1 MKETLIEPNIDGF
14 NNYINNNKD
23 EYNIFHSFFF
33 FKYLNLLKLA
43 KKRKIKFEDIKCF
56 NKENENNS
64 IIQNESYNYLK
75 KGTRIL
81 NSLIRHNKYKIFY
94 IIFLSIL
101 RIILIILIP
110 FLFKQFS
117 KSDVNIF
124 GLIVSILFIDYFRTS
139 LSLKIELNSN
149 ELSLL
154 IDNQIKH
161 VIIKNDLLN
170 KKENENKTTN
180 EKISTCNIIFN
191 NDIETLKQ
199 FFYLFPNFFSIP
211 LLIFSYYIVLYLL
224 FGLTGLISFLLL
236 IVFIF
241 INLHLQGKLKQGQ
254 KNKQKAIEDRMIFMT
269 NLIYNLKNIK
279 ILLYE
284 KFFYKKIIEKRNSEL
299 NKYEI
304 LYQTANKI
312 RSLLWASPTLLI
324 LLTIVCH
331 IIFCLYNNIKIKIEN
346 LVIIF
351 GLIDSLQQP
360 ILTFCQTYSSYL
372 ISNISANR
380 IEKYLSETNSDKTI
394 ANKNENKVNDI
405 NFQNNEIVFI
415 IGDTGSGKSYLLKQI
430 YNNYKNNI
438 NNNIHLIYNG
448 QESFILNDTIQSNIF
463 FMKDKN
469 SIDKFKYLE
478 IIKNSCL
485 ENDLSLM
492 EKGDMTQAGEG
503 GCCLSGG
510 QKKRICI
517 SRALLEAESNKSQK
531 QILFFDEPTYS
542 LDPETLNTVWENC
555 FIDFLKETTRIIATN
570 NLDLLRYSNKI
581 IYVENKEIIFFGD
594 YSEFKNNKDI
604 YDKYLKLDTLFKK
617 RKQEIKDNL
626 NFSIRDNNNNF
637 AQSKSNNNISAK
649 KIINQNERNNIQ
661 IYRKFIQI
669 LIGGYI
675 NFFLLLFILII
686 WIILRFFSEYF
697 LFIFKNESNSKIS
710 FHKLITL
717 YIIINIFACLLLY
730 LRLVLTSKY
739 TISGGRNLHEMMLD
753 PIINTPIKYVQKK
766 ANTNQLINNFSRDL
780 GMVDFFS
787 SVMFGNCLTF
797 GGAFIS
803 LLIVIIKFFK
813 IFLVFVPI
821 FIIIGFFFTNL
832 YLEGFRQLIQLE
844 NQMRTNIINFIK
856 EMNLGKEEIQSYKI
870 NDKFLFMFKELYKK
884 FYLSHITVKNSNAWF
899 LYSISRMSFILK
911 LFFMLYFY
919 YQIKKDNFHIIQ
931 DKIGILFISIFS
943 IHEYFNRFLSHVVTF
958 QNSLMAFNRCLSCT
972 NINNENIEINLSPN
986 IKDKSIFSDGLKK
999 EIKFDNVC
1007 IKYNKEG
1014 ENVLKNITF
1023 KIKKGEKIGICGK
1036 TGVGKTTLLMSLL
1049 KFVDINEGNII
1060 FDENIDINKIDINIL
1075 RKNIICIT
1083 QDINLF
1089 DELTIKENIDPY
1101 DKYSKNDIEKILEN
1115 YSFKEFINYDSNK
1128 KSTLNLDKIFDVKV
1142 KDLKFSFGQKN
1153 IICLIRAILRF
1164 DENKNSIILIDEMVD
1179 KNDFFISDKIM
1190 DLLINKL
1197 KDGTILIVTHRMN
1210 SLNNCDKILVLEN
1223 GNLAEFDTPE
1233 KLLSNQ
1239 NSLFYKYNIL

>member
-1 MKETLIEPNIDGF
+1 MKETLIEPNNDGF

-23 EYNIFHSFFF
+23 EYNIFHSIFF
-33 FKYLNLLKLA
+33 FKYLNLLKSA

-64 IIQNESYNYLK
+64 IILNESYNYLI

-180 EKISTCNIIFN
+180 EKISSCNIIFN

-211 LLIFSYYIVLYLL
+211 LLIFSYYIVLYFL

-324 LLTIVCH
+324 LLTIICH

-372 ISNISANR
+372 ISNVSANR

-394 ANKNENKVNDI
+394 DNKNKNKVNDI

-492 EKGDMTQAGEG
+492 EKRDMTQAGEG

-517 SRALLEAESNKSQK
+517 SRALLEAESNKSKK

-542 LDPETLNTVWENC
+542 LDPETLTTVWKNC
-555 FIDFLKETTRIIATN
+555 FLDFLKDTTRIIATN

-649 KIINQNERNNIQ
+649 KIINPNERNNIQ

-669 LIGGYI
+669 LIGGYL

-686 WIILRFFSEYF
+686 WIILRFF
-697 LFIFKNESNSKIS
+697 I
-710 FHKLITL
+710 
-717 YIIINIFACLLLY
+717 
-730 LRLVLTSKY
+730 
-739 TISGGRNLHEMMLD
+739 
-753 PIINTPIKYVQKK
+753 QK
-766 ANTNQLINNFSRDL
+766 
-780 GMVDFFS
+780 
-787 SVMFGNCLTF
+787 
-797 GGAFIS
+797 
-803 LLIVIIKFFK
+803 
-813 IFLVFVPI
+813 
-821 FIIIGFFFTNL
+821 
-832 YLEGFRQLIQLE
+832 
-844 NQMRTNIINFIK
+844 
-856 EMNLGKEEIQSYKI
+856 
-870 NDKFLFMFKELYKK
+870 
-884 FYLSHITVKNSNAWF
+884 
-899 LYSISRMSFILK
+899 
-911 LFFMLYFY
+911 
-919 YQIKKDNFHIIQ
+919 
-931 DKIGILFISIFS
+931 
-943 IHEYFNRFLSHVVTF
+943 
-958 QNSLMAFNRCLSCT
+958 
-972 NINNENIEINLSPN
+972 
-986 IKDKSIFSDGLKK
+986 
-999 EIKFDNVC
+999 
-1007 IKYNKEG
+1007 
-1014 ENVLKNITF
+1014 
-1023 KIKKGEKIGICGK
+1023 
-1036 TGVGKTTLLMSLL
+1036 
-1049 KFVDINEGNII
+1049 
-1060 FDENIDINKIDINIL
+1060 
-1075 RKNIICIT
+1075 
-1083 QDINLF
+1083 
-1089 DELTIKENIDPY
+1089 
-1101 DKYSKNDIEKILEN
+1101 
-1115 YSFKEFINYDSNK
+1115 
-1128 KSTLNLDKIFDVKV
+1128 
-1142 KDLKFSFGQKN
+1142 
-1153 IICLIRAILRF
+1153 
-1164 DENKNSIILIDEMVD
+1164 
-1179 KNDFFISDKIM
+1179 
-1190 DLLINKL
+1190 
-1197 KDGTILIVTHRMN
+1197 
-1210 SLNNCDKILVLEN
+1210 
-1223 GNLAEFDTPE
+1223 
-1233 KLLSNQ
+1233 
-1239 NSLFYKYNIL
+1239 

>member
-1 MKETLIEPNIDGF
+1 MKETLIEPNNGGF

-23 EYNIFHSFFF
+23 EYNIFHSIFF
-33 FKYLNLLKLA
+33 FKYLNLLKSA

-64 IIQNESYNYLK
+64 IIQNESYNYLI

-101 RIILIILIP
+101 RIILMILIP

-149 ELSLL
+149 ELSLI

-180 EKISTCNIIFN
+180 EKISSCNIIFN

-211 LLIFSYYIVLYLL
+211 LLIFSYYIVLYFL

-236 IVFIF
+236 IVLIF

-372 ISNISANR
+372 ISNVSANR

-405 NFQNNEIVFI
+405 NFQNKEIVFI

-542 LDPETLNTVWENC
+542 LDPETLTAVWKNC
-555 FIDFLKETTRIIATN
+555 FIDFLKDTTRIIATN

-604 YDKYLKLDTLFKK
+604 YDK
-617 RKQEIKDNL
+617 
-626 NFSIRDNNNNF
+626 
-637 AQSKSNNNISAK
+637 
-649 KIINQNERNNIQ
+649 
-661 IYRKFIQI
+661 
-669 LIGGYI
+669 
-675 NFFLLLFILII
+675 
-686 WIILRFFSEYF
+686 
-697 LFIFKNESNSKIS
+697 
-710 FHKLITL
+710 
-717 YIIINIFACLLLY
+717 
-730 LRLVLTSKY
+730 
-739 TISGGRNLHEMMLD
+739 
-753 PIINTPIKYVQKK
+753 
-766 ANTNQLINNFSRDL
+766 
-780 GMVDFFS
+780 
-787 SVMFGNCLTF
+787 
-797 GGAFIS
+797 
-803 LLIVIIKFFK
+803 
-813 IFLVFVPI
+813 
-821 FIIIGFFFTNL
+821 
-832 YLEGFRQLIQLE
+832 
-844 NQMRTNIINFIK
+844 
-856 EMNLGKEEIQSYKI
+856 
-870 NDKFLFMFKELYKK
+870 
-884 FYLSHITVKNSNAWF
+884 
-899 LYSISRMSFILK
+899 
-911 LFFMLYFY
+911 
-919 YQIKKDNFHIIQ
+919 
-931 DKIGILFISIFS
+931 
-943 IHEYFNRFLSHVVTF
+943 
-958 QNSLMAFNRCLSCT
+958 
-972 NINNENIEINLSPN
+972 
-986 IKDKSIFSDGLKK
+986 
-999 EIKFDNVC
+999 
-1007 IKYNKEG
+1007 
-1014 ENVLKNITF
+1014 
-1023 KIKKGEKIGICGK
+1023 
-1036 TGVGKTTLLMSLL
+1036 
-1049 KFVDINEGNII
+1049 
-1060 FDENIDINKIDINIL
+1060 
-1075 RKNIICIT
+1075 
-1083 QDINLF
+1083 
-1089 DELTIKENIDPY
+1089 
-1101 DKYSKNDIEKILEN
+1101 
-1115 YSFKEFINYDSNK
+1115 
-1128 KSTLNLDKIFDVKV
+1128 
-1142 KDLKFSFGQKN
+1142 
-1153 IICLIRAILRF
+1153 
-1164 DENKNSIILIDEMVD
+1164 
-1179 KNDFFISDKIM
+1179 
-1190 DLLINKL
+1190 
-1197 KDGTILIVTHRMN
+1197 
-1210 SLNNCDKILVLEN
+1210 
-1223 GNLAEFDTPE
+1223 
-1233 KLLSNQ
+1233 
-1239 NSLFYKYNIL
+1239 